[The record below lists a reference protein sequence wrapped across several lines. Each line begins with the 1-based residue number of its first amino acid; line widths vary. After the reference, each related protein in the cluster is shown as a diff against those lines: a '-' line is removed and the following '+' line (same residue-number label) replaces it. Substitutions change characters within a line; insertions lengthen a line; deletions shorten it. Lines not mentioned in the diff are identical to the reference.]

1 MGVHLGQ
8 EVISALG
15 SPGASSH
22 AKGLAEFWGQQS
34 CAVPQI
40 SAQEVEG
47 LIQKEGGNGSRWAL
61 NPRQSGLSS
70 DFIGLQKAPPESPL
84 SREI

>member
-47 LIQKEGGNGSRWAL
+47 LIQKEGGKWQQMGSE
-61 NPRQSGLSS
+61 S
-70 DFIGLQKAPPESPL
+70 KAVGAVF
-84 SREI
+84 